1 MAPPVFDLKNIFI
14 VFGLGAGGN
23 FIAGLL
29 KKIIDSDLTELKIRE
44 SGSSHT
50 ISTNT
55 PLNFGIISEEHIEF
69 KSLEEREISYLKRI
83 ENECA
88 NIISPQII
96 WTHDFTNVPLYKKHF
111 KNSKILMITHDSYF
125 SRLSSIFMHVT
136 KNFLDANANIPVR
149 EPYKRRVFDR
159 WRNDIKNE
167 MSHYFSKKSIETIF
181 YKRESNTNAK
191 EIITYF
197 SLQWIVKIFGI
208 EQVLNGINNGD
219 TCIYDFATYPNMS
232 NNSPNKMFIVGENYY
247 DYTYLSDATLSYSY
261 LIENN
266 LSLLLTAIEQLIERP
281 LTEVEIK
288 FVDREFTSYSN
299 AQNKQI
305 LSDPIGYYFNAK
317 KIAMSYVDTI
327 RWE

>member
-1 MAPPVFDLKNIFI
+1 VASPIFDLKNIFI
-14 VFGLGAGGN
+14 VFGVGAGGN

-50 ISTNT
+50 ISNNT
-55 PLNFGIISEEHIEF
+55 PLNFGMISEEHIEF

-111 KNSKILMITHDSYF
+111 KNSKVLMITHDSYL
-125 SRLSSIFMHVT
+125 SRLSSIFMHVMKT
-136 KNFLDANANIPVR
+136 FLDTNVNIPLR
-149 EPYKRRVFDR
+149 EPYKNRVFNKWNR
-159 WRNDIKNE
+159 DIKNE
-167 MSHYFSKKSIETIF
+167 MSSYFSQQDIDTIF
-181 YKRESNTNAK
+181 NKRETELIAK
-191 EIITYF
+191 DIITYF
-197 SLQWIVKIFGI
+197 SLQWLVKIFGV
-208 EQVLNGINNGD
+208 EQFLHGINNCD

-232 NNSPNKMFIVGENYY
+232 NNSPNNMFIVGENYY
-247 DYTYLSDATLSYSY
+247 DYTHLSDATLSYSY